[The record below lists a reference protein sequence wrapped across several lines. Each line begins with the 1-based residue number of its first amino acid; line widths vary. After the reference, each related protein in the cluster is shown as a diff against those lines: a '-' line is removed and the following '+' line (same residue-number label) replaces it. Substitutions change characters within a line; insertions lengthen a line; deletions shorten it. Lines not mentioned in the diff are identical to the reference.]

1 MLTRLDEMPKGV
13 IGFEAHG
20 KLNARDYEATLIPVV
35 LEALD
40 GDDSRLLFVL
50 GDDFGGFE
58 LGEVW
63 DDSTFG
69 LREHFKFDK
78 IAVVTGSSVMAGV
91 IHSLAFLIPA
101 DVRVFR
107 SDNREKAQ
115 SWLNTCLEA

>member
-1 MLTRLDEMPKGV
+1 MLTRLDELPKGV

-20 KLNARDYEATLIPVV
+20 KLNARDYEATLVPVV

-40 GDDSRLLFVL
+40 GEDARLLFVL
-50 GDDFGGFE
+50 GDDFAGFE

-69 LREHFKFDK
+69 LREHFNFER
-78 IAVVTGSSVMAGV
+78 IAVVTGSSVMASL

-101 DVRVFR
+101 DVHVFKTE
-107 SDNREKAQ
+107 NRDKAQ
-115 SWLNTCLEA
+115 IWLNSCLDA